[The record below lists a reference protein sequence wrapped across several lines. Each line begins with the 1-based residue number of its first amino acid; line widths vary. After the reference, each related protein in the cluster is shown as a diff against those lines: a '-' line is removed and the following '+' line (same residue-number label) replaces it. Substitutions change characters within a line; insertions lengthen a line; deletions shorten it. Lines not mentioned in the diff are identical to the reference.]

1 MSSSG
6 KDIIEAIDEV
16 IRMIDSP
23 ESLFSTVSSNETL
36 VDFPKSID
44 SSFGNKE
51 QSSSSS
57 KVPKITLEY
66 IDEEKI
72 SDFLPGS
79 SSSVLKNSNK
89 IIDDSRPFSTSVNT
103 SFDPDDIPPIYT
115 DRKKSIYKPVQKPP
129 MTITKTSIL
138 HIFRFATRLDHL
150 IMTFGIFFSIINGL
164 VIPFMTYLLGGL
176 FNVFTEIEQGSISE
190 DEFKQRVNILVL
202 DFVELGIGAFGITA
216 INTFLWMWTAERQA
230 RRMKLEYFNSLLE
243 MPISYF
249 EREEVTS
256 GGLLAGV
263 NKDTEDVHIVIA
275 TNLGLIICYIVT
287 FIACLALAFSKHV
300 VLTFVI
306 LASMPLV
313 FLVLALTSRAASPL
327 IKQERD
333 IFVLAGEIIESSL
346 SNIKTIRSFN
356 GEEKQEKKHEVCIK
370 EANKVSSNLAWIYAL
385 RTGLIQFLLL
395 SLFVQGFWYGSILV
409 ADGNLTPGDVLS
421 VFYATLLGANMLK
434 SVLPLLVSITKAKNG
449 IRSINNL
456 LEKVALKRLEALR
469 GFSLP
474 SIKGDIEFYQV
485 SFSYPSRPES
495 VVLKNIDIVIP
506 SGKTTVLV
514 GQSGSGKST
523 IAQLIQ
529 KLYEP
534 DEGTIMLDGRE
545 LKIVNVDWLRSKIGV
560 VSQEPVLFDE
570 TIFKNVA
577 YGRSDYEDVTMDE
590 VINACKLACIHDEIM
605 ELAEGYDTVVGDKA
619 GKLSGG
625 QRQRIAI
632 ARALIKDPAILILDE
647 ASSALDMTSDMLVQ
661 QALENSSNG
670 RTTIVITHQLKHI
683 REDDLVY
690 VLHDGEVVEKGL
702 VADLLEI
709 KDSYYSKLLKE
720 SYKNPHPKRRTHEFP
735 TKLTTPGNN
744 LLHRSLSV
752 GVQVG
757 WRKSVYEDYFESSA
771 MDVLQGTA
779 TAAITKR
786 YENRVSYFDLLSY
799 YDYVDDGGIIDVIVT
814 NAIGDAPKD
823 NVKMK
828 FFQLMK
834 LTMNNKTLY
843 AFGLIACIIN
853 GLVMPVFSFV
863 LAKLLATY
871 SISDSEQLIANSRNL
886 ALTVLAIA
894 AINGGSAHFK
904 YFLLERASEDW
915 AVRLR
920 HLGFGTILRQSQSW
934 FDKPENVT
942 GKLTTIL
949 TTDTEATK
957 NLIGHF
963 AGSIVYGT
971 VTLVGGMIWSIIVGW
986 QLTLVGFGFVPILLL
1001 GSEIQVYVL
1010 QKYERMQ
1017 KSSYENASNVFY
1029 QTISSVRTVFCLAVE
1044 KAMLLK
1050 FHDSLRRPYIIGIRK
1065 AVISALTAGFIE
1077 GLSYLTKAVTFW
1089 YGAQLVANGTYN
1101 LSTML
1106 TVWTLVVFCTS
1117 SATQMLAT
1125 IPYYAKSKQAAKS
1138 ISKIIN
1144 LPTLPTTTGKIL
1156 ESLQGT
1162 IVFKDVYF
1170 SYPERPNSR
1179 VLSGLDLTLQQGQ
1192 SVALVGKSGNGKSTV
1207 AALLQ
1212 RLYEPDSG
1220 QILLDYTNIKE
1231 LQMYWLRDIIGVVSQ
1246 EPVLFEATV
1255 AENIAYGKED
1265 ATAEEIEQV
1274 ARQVN
1279 MHEYILGL
1287 PKGYLT
1293 KIGSSGSQLSG
1304 GQKQRIAI
1312 ARTLLKN
1319 PKILILDEATSA
1331 LDATNEAIVQE
1342 TLSQVQ
1348 KGRTTLVITHRLTA
1362 VKSLDRI
1369 AYIEDGRIVE
1379 TGTHKELMSLKGRY
1393 FDLVRSDNI

>member
-1 MSSSG
+1 MLP
-6 KDIIEAIDEV
+6 
-16 IRMIDSP
+16 DS
-23 ESLFSTVSSNETL
+23 
-36 VDFPKSID
+36 
-44 SSFGNKE
+44 
-51 QSSSSS
+51 
-57 KVPKITLEY
+57 
-66 IDEEKI
+66 
-72 SDFLPGS
+72 
-79 SSSVLKNSNK
+79 
-89 IIDDSRPFSTSVNT
+89 
-103 SFDPDDIPPIYT
+103 
-115 DRKKSIYKPVQKPP
+115 
-129 MTITKTSIL
+129 
-138 HIFRFATRLDHL
+138 
-150 IMTFGIFFSIINGL
+150 
-164 VIPFMTYLLGGL
+164 
-176 FNVFTEIEQGSISE
+176 
-190 DEFKQRVNILVL
+190 
-202 DFVELGIGAFGITA
+202 
-216 INTFLWMWTAERQA
+216 
-230 RRMKLEYFNSLLE
+230 
-243 MPISYF
+243 
-249 EREEVTS
+249 
-256 GGLLAGV
+256 
-263 NKDTEDVHIVIA
+263 
-275 TNLGLIICYIVT
+275 
-287 FIACLALAFSKHV
+287 
-300 VLTFVI
+300 
-306 LASMPLV
+306 
-313 FLVLALTSRAASPL
+313 
-327 IKQERD
+327 
-333 IFVLAGEIIESSL
+333 
-346 SNIKTIRSFN
+346 
-356 GEEKQEKKHEVCIK
+356 
-370 EANKVSSNLAWIYAL
+370 
-385 RTGLIQFLLL
+385 
-395 SLFVQGFWYGSILV
+395 
-409 ADGNLTPGDVLS
+409 
-421 VFYATLLGANMLK
+421 
-434 SVLPLLVSITKAKNG
+434 
-449 IRSINNL
+449 
-456 LEKVALKRLEALR
+456 
-469 GFSLP
+469 
-474 SIKGDIEFYQV
+474 
-485 SFSYPSRPES
+485 
-495 VVLKNIDIVIP
+495 
-506 SGKTTVLV
+506 
-514 GQSGSGKST
+514 
-523 IAQLIQ
+523 
-529 KLYEP
+529 
-534 DEGTIMLDGRE
+534 
-545 LKIVNVDWLRSKIGV
+545 
-560 VSQEPVLFDE
+560 
-570 TIFKNVA
+570 
-577 YGRSDYEDVTMDE
+577 
-590 VINACKLACIHDEIM
+590 
-605 ELAEGYDTVVGDKA
+605 
-619 GKLSGG
+619 
-625 QRQRIAI
+625 
-632 ARALIKDPAILILDE
+632 
-647 ASSALDMTSDMLVQ
+647 
-661 QALENSSNG
+661 
-670 RTTIVITHQLKHI
+670 
-683 REDDLVY
+683 
-690 VLHDGEVVEKGL
+690 
-702 VADLLEI
+702 
-709 KDSYYSKLLKE
+709 
-720 SYKNPHPKRRTHEFP
+720 P

-1044 KAMLLK
+1044 NAMLLK

-1170 SYPERPNSR
+1170 SYPERPSSR
-1179 VLSGLDLTLQQGQ
+1179 ILSGLDLTLQQGQ

>member
-6 KDIIEAIDEV
+6 KDIIEAIE
-16 IRMIDSP
+16 

-150 IMTFGIFFSIINGL
+150 IMTFGIFFSITNGL
-164 VIPFMTYLLGGL
+164 VIPFMTYLLGDL
-176 FNVFTEIEQGSISE
+176 FNVFTEIEQGSIGE

-202 DFVELGIGAFGITA
+202 NFVELGIGAFGITA

-275 TNLGLIICYIVT
+275 TNLGLIICYIIT

-474 SIKGDIEFYQV
+474 SIKGDIEFYQ
-485 SFSYPSRPES
+485 
-495 VVLKNIDIVIP
+495 
-506 SGKTTVLV
+506 
-514 GQSGSGKST
+514 
-523 IAQLIQ
+523 
-529 KLYEP
+529 
-534 DEGTIMLDGRE
+534 
-545 LKIVNVDWLRSKIGV
+545 
-560 VSQEPVLFDE
+560 
-570 TIFKNVA
+570 
-577 YGRSDYEDVTMDE
+577 
-590 VINACKLACIHDEIM
+590 
-605 ELAEGYDTVVGDKA
+605 
-619 GKLSGG
+619 
-625 QRQRIAI
+625 
-632 ARALIKDPAILILDE
+632 

-720 SYKNPHPKRRTHEFP
+720 SYKNPHPKRRTHE
-735 TKLTTPGNN
+735 LNI
-744 LLHRSLSV
+744 
-752 GVQVG
+752 QVG

-1044 KAMLLK
+1044 NAMLLK

-1162 IVFKDVYF
+1162 I
-1170 SYPERPNSR
+1170 
-1179 VLSGLDLTLQQGQ
+1179 
-1192 SVALVGKSGNGKSTV
+1192 
-1207 AALLQ
+1207 
-1212 RLYEPDSG
+1212 
-1220 QILLDYTNIKE
+1220 
-1231 LQMYWLRDIIGVVSQ
+1231 
-1246 EPVLFEATV
+1246 
-1255 AENIAYGKED
+1255 
-1265 ATAEEIEQV
+1265 
-1274 ARQVN
+1274 
-1279 MHEYILGL
+1279 
-1287 PKGYLT
+1287 
-1293 KIGSSGSQLSG
+1293 
-1304 GQKQRIAI
+1304 
-1312 ARTLLKN
+1312 
-1319 PKILILDEATSA
+1319 
-1331 LDATNEAIVQE
+1331 
-1342 TLSQVQ
+1342 
-1348 KGRTTLVITHRLTA
+1348 
-1362 VKSLDRI
+1362 
-1369 AYIEDGRIVE
+1369 
-1379 TGTHKELMSLKGRY
+1379 
-1393 FDLVRSDNI
+1393 